1 VAIEVSAEG
10 LLTAAARCEQH
21 GASLAAVTPPSTAG
35 TFEPSVAAVRAA
47 HAAVVAAGDRLGARM
62 VSTATLLASAAQGYA
77 TTDEDN
83 AGQIASVGAAITA
96 V

>member
-1 VAIEVSAEG
+1 MAIEVSAEG

-21 GASLAAVTPPSTAG
+21 GASLTAVSPPSTAG
-35 TFEPSVAAVRAA
+35 SFEPSVAAVRAA
-47 HAAVVAAGDRLGARM
+47 HAMVVTAGDRLGARM
-62 VSTATLLASAAQGYA
+62 ASTASLLASAAQGYT

-83 AGQIASVGAAITA
+83 AGQIACVGDAMTA